1 MRTPPI
7 IIVLFLFIFSGCF
20 QQIAV
25 DSLTSIMENAFEVLN
40 EEADLE
46 LAEQSIAG
54 NLKLLESVLR
64 TDPGNRD
71 LLMMVC
77 RGYASY
83 AMAFVEDED
92 PVRAREFYRRGL
104 NYGRQLFNKAGK
116 IAKSFDGTSA
126 DVEAALSGAGI
137 SRVPAIFW
145 MAVSWGGYVSL
156 GLTDPDALA
165 ALPKVEAMMNFVR
178 DRDPGY
184 FYGGADFFLGT
195 IAGSRPAMLGGSPEG
210 SKQHFE
216 NALSHSGGEFLLTY
230 VYYARTYAVQVQ
242 DSILFGSLLTA
253 VDTASIDIL
262 PAARLSNAVA
272 KRKAATLRAKAH
284 ELF

>member
-1 MRTPPI
+1 MRLILIAAIGT
-7 IIVLFLFIFSGCF
+7 LFLSAGCF

-25 DSLTSIMENAFEVLN
+25 DSLTGIMGNGFDVLN
-40 EEADLE
+40 EESDLE
-46 LAEQSIAG
+46 LAATSIAG

-71 LLMMVC
+71 LLLMTC

-83 AMAFVEDED
+83 AMAFIEDED
-92 PVRAREFYRRGL
+92 PVRAREFYRRGME
-104 NYGRQLFNKAGK
+104 YGKQLFDPRGK
-116 IAKSFDGTSA
+116 LGKSLDGTSA
-126 DVEAALSGAGI
+126 DVEAALREAGL
-137 SRVPAIFW
+137 RDVPAVFW
-145 MAVSWGGYVSL
+145 TAVSWGGYVSL

-165 ALPKVEAMMNFVR
+165 SLPKVEAMMNFVK

-195 IAGSRPAMLGGSPEG
+195 IAGSRPPMLGGDPAA
-210 SKQHFE
+210 SKAHFD
-216 NALSHSGGEFLLTY
+216 NALSISGGKFLLTY

-242 DSILFGSLLTA
+242 DSMLFGSLLTA
-253 VDTASIDIL
+253 VDTASLDIL

-272 KRKAATLRAKAH
+272 KRKAVFLRAKMN

>member
-1 MRTPPI
+1 MRHALI
-7 IIVLFLFIFSGCF
+7 AAIGSVFLFTGCF

-25 DSLTSIMENAFEVLN
+25 DSLTGIMENGFDVLN
-40 EEADLE
+40 EESDLE
-46 LAEQSIAG
+46 LAATSIAG

-71 LLMMVC
+71 LLMMSC

-104 NYGRQLFNKAGK
+104 EYGRRLFPGRGKLAKAL
-116 IAKSFDGTSA
+116 DGSSA
-126 DVEAALSGAGI
+126 DLEAALRDAGTNE
-137 SRVPAIFW
+137 VPAVFW
-145 MAVSWGGYVSL
+145 TAVSWGGYVSL

-165 ALPKVEAMMNFVR
+165 DLPKVEAMMNFVR
-178 DRDPGY
+178 ERDPGY

-195 IAGSRPAMLGGSPEG
+195 IAGSRPPMLGGDPAA
-210 SKQHFE
+210 SKRHFDDAL
-216 NALSHSGGEFLLTY
+216 ALSGGKFLLTY

-242 DSILFGSLLTA
+242 DSVLFGSLLTA
-253 VDTASIDIL
+253 VDTASLDIL

-272 KRKAATLRAKAH
+272 KRKASLLRAKTN